1 MFDVTELAAVEG
13 FRSLTDIEAKLSLS
27 GVGEVEEA
35 DVELRPGM
43 GRTVLWRDAS
53 AGKALIIVSY
63 CSSVMKSRSESAS
76 SSYNGVSYQKGRG
89 GASTYILDDS
99 QRAVVGDHFRAV
111 LSSQ

>member
-1 MFDVTELAAVEG
+1 LRGGKGAGVWLYNGGEVFDVTDVAAVEG
-13 FRSLTDIEAKLSLS
+13 FRSLTDIAAKLSES

-35 DVELRPGM
+35 AAELRPGI

-76 SSYNGVSYQKGRG
+76 SSCTSI
-89 GASTYILDDS
+89 S
-99 QRAVVGDHFRAV
+99 
-111 LSSQ
+111 